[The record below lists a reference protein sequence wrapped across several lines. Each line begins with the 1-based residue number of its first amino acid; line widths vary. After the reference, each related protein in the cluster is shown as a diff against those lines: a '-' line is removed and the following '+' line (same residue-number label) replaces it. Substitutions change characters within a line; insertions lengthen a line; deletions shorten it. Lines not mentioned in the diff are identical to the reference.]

1 MNLSILPN
9 LKLLIMC
16 IIISFYITPPNADT
30 KAAIQWYDGLICVLI
45 SDVIKSFCG
54 GVGVY
59 TVKIKL

>member
-1 MNLSILPN
+1 MNLSLLPN
-9 LKLLIMC
+9 VKLLIIC
-16 IIISFYITPPNADT
+16 IIISFYITPPNADAKEAT
-30 KAAIQWYDGLICVLI
+30 LWYVALICVLI